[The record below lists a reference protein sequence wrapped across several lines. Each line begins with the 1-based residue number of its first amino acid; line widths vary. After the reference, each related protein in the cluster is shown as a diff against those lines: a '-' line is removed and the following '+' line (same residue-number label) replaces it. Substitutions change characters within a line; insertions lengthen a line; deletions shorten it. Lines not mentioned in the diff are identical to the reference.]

1 MFSEKVNN
9 AVLLKLSKI
18 SLSQYDFLMMK
29 STTKRH
35 QNYDNKE
42 EFTKVKNYCKCYFN
56 EKNDKQIRQEYYKVN
71 GDVGRLQAK
80 KPSIQRLYNGIRG
93 IICDNMVDVDIS
105 NAHPTFILNLCKK
118 YKIPHHHLSE
128 YIHNREEKL
137 NELCDYY
144 NISRSEAK
152 VQFLK
157 CINKTEKTNKINK
170 KNVKKNSFFQIFDLQ
185 TTNIINLLVEIFKD
199 TDRYKSFY
207 EQKDYNTNGKFFNLI
222 LQDIENNTLQEAL
235 KYLKNTH
242 YPNLEVA
249 VLMFDGFMY
258 YKSDDINQ
266 DELIQ
271 CLNNRFE
278 KQNIKWTIK
287 PHNNE
292 LLKYLNEME
301 IIEKDFF
308 TGDDIIDVVEHILSG
323 ILKDKIVKC
332 DGIVYYM
339 NDKII
344 KQNEKQIKQELY
356 DFISKQDYYII
367 SFDKDGK
374 ETQKCISRNHTY
386 IKQLVESIM
395 NKCETKDDFINDVWN
410 FTQYKMFFIN
420 GYYDFKENKFIEGE
434 YNKTFIKINKKYKK
448 SNDENIRKEIYSK
461 IFNPIFTIDDD
472 REDKKERQQLLDNF
486 LYTTSQ
492 FLAGNI
498 ELKKWVLLQG
508 FRNSGKGIIGDLLKN
523 CFEKYIIT
531 TNSSNFN
538 FKKNISDSQK
548 LLSWLIDYQFVRIAL
563 TSEISISEDEK
574 IDGNMIKKFTSG
586 GDYMN
591 ARKNFQDEREF
602 KIQSSL
608 IVCCND
614 CPKIEPSDALEFC
627 DEFQMKSKFIDDDF
641 DKEEKFS
648 TFQYYDKDNTLKS
661 DFLKREDVMNELINI
676 FFECYSNKVEYPQTL
691 RKENKNDDD
700 NEYKIL
706 KSIFKITNNKDDFI
720 SNKTLQ
726 IYMKDNNIS
735 FTIKKVKM
743 LLKTEGAK
751 DKVKENK
758 RGLNFITYDVVDDDD
773 DEENNNKVL
782 D

>member
-1 MFSEKVNN
+1 MFTEKVNN
-9 AVLLKLSKI
+9 TVLTKLSKI

-35 QNYDNKE
+35 SNYDNKE
-42 EFTKVKNYCKCYFN
+42 EFTKVKNYAKEYLKEN
-56 EKNDKQIRQEYYKVN
+56 QINQEYYQVN

-80 KPSIQRLYNGIRG
+80 KPSIQRVYNGIRG
-93 IICDNMVDVDIS
+93 IICDNLVDVDIS

-118 YKIPHHHLSE
+118 YKIQHHHLSE

-137 NELCDYY
+137 NELVDYY
-144 NISRSEAK
+144 GITRSEAK

-170 KNVKKNSFFQIFDLQ
+170 KNIKKNSFFQMFDLQ
-185 TTNIINLLVEIFKD
+185 TTNIINSLVEIYKD
-199 TDRYKSFY
+199 NDRYKEFY

-222 LQDIENNTLQEAL
+222 LQDIENNTLQQAL

-242 YPNLEVA
+242 YPNLEVG

-258 YKSDDINQ
+258 YNNKDINK
-266 DELIQ
+266 DDLIQ

-278 KQNIKWTIK
+278 KENLKWTIK
-287 PHNNE
+287 EHNTE
-292 LLKYLNEME
+292 LLKYLDEME
-301 IIEKDFF
+301 IVEKDFF
-308 TGDDIIDVVEHILSG
+308 TGNDIIDVVEHILDG
-323 ILKDKIVKC
+323 ILKNKIVKC

-344 KQNEKQIKQELY
+344 KQNEKQIKAELY

-367 SFDKDGK
+367 SYNDEGK
-374 ETQKCISRNHTY
+374 ETQKCISRSHTY

-395 NKCETKDDFINDVWN
+395 NKCKNAEDFINDVWN
-410 FTQYKMFFIN
+410 FTQYKMFFLN
-420 GYYDFKENKFIEGE
+420 GYYDYKLNKFIEGE
-434 YNKTFIKINKKYKK
+434 YNKTFIKINRKYRK
-448 SNDENIRKEIYSK
+448 SHNEKLREEIYSK
-461 IFNPIFTIDDD
+461 IFNPIFTIVDDD
-472 REDKKERQQLLDNF
+472 NKETRTQLLNNF

-492 FLAGNI
+492 FLGGNI

-523 CFEKYIIT
+523 CFEKYVVT

-538 FKKNISDSQK
+538 FKKNVSDSQK

-614 CPKIEPSDALEFC
+614 CPKIEPSDAMEFC

-641 DKEEKFS
+641 DKEEKFNG
-648 TFQYYDKDNTLKS
+648 FHYFEKDNTLKS
-661 DFLKREDVMNELINI
+661 EFLKRDDIINELNNI
-676 FFECYSNKVEYPQTL
+676 FFECYCNKVEYPQSL
-691 RKENKNDDD
+691 RKENQNDDD

-706 KSIFKITNNKDDFI
+706 KSIFKITNDEKDFINNKDI
-720 SNKTLQ
+720 QQ
-726 IYMKDNNIS
+726 IMKDNNIS

-751 DKVKENK
+751 DKTYNNK
-758 RGLNFITYDVVDDDD
+758 RGLNFIKYAIEDSDDDD
-773 DEENNNKVL
+773 YQDL
-782 D
+782 